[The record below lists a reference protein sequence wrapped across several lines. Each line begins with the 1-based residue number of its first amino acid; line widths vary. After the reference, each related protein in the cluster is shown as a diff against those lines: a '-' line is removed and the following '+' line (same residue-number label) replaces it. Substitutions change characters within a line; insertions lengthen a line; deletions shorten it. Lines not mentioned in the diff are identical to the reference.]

1 MGARYTT
8 HGLLETWSVV
18 IDLCTLFHL
27 YFFSVDISEFGRNR
41 ICLYRHFSLFF
52 QIVIVKIALF
62 SLTGFSSGVLLA

>member
-27 YFFSVDISEFGRNR
+27 YFFLLTYQNLEEIESVFTGTSA
-41 ICLYRHFSLFF
+41 FSFR
-52 QIVIVKIALF
+52 
-62 SLTGFSSGVLLA
+62 